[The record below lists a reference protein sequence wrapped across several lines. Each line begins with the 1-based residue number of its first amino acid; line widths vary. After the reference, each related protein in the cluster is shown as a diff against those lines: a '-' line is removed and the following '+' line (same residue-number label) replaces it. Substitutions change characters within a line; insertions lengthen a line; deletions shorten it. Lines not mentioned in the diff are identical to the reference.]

1 MTGQQPKKVRKRGRR
16 ILRRLLVWTLILLL
30 LAAAGFVGYQQ
41 LKQEYTVTYDGYT
54 AVTGSISNSLSFSSS
69 LGLIDSATYTAASS
83 STVRQVYVSV
93 GDTVKEG
100 DKLLRLANGETI
112 EADFDGRVNQL
123 DVDKGDSVSPGDSL
137 IQVADFE
144 HLRVSLRVDEY
155 DIADVSVGQRC
166 TVTTTATNQAFDAT
180 IDAISY
186 ISSSQGSVAYY
197 TATVYVNVGDTENVY
212 PGMQV
217 TVTVPQ
223 EEAKDVVIL
232 KMDALSFSAAN
243 SAFVYKQLE
252 DGTMEQVPVEVGVS
266 NGNYVEIKSGIA
278 AGETVYAVAEAE
290 ETTSALGGLLSGIFG
305 GQQMNMPGGGPMSFG
320 NGQMP
325 DFGNG
330 QMPDFGNSDG
340 SSRPGRDRQNNDG
353 FGGSGGMGGGQ

>member
-1 MTGQQPKKVRKRGRR
+1 MTEQQPKKVKKRGRR
-16 ILRRLLVWTLILLL
+16 ILRRLLVWMLLLML
-30 LAAAGFVGYQQ
+30 LAAGGYLGYHA
-41 LKQEYTVTYDGYT
+41 LKREYTVTYDGYT

-69 LGLIDSATYTAASS
+69 LALIDSASYTASS
-83 STVRQVYVSV
+83 SATVRQVYVAV
-93 GDTVKEG
+93 GDQVHEG
-100 DKLLRLANGETI
+100 DKLLRLSTGETI
-112 EADFDGRVNQL
+112 EAEFDGRVNQL
-123 DVDKGDSVSPGDSL
+123 DVDKGDSVAPGDSL

-144 HLRVSLRVDEY
+144 HLRVNLRVDEY
-155 DIADVSVGQRC
+155 DIADVSVGQSC
-166 TVTTTATNQAFDAT
+166 TVTTTATNQTFASI

-197 TATVYVNVGDTENVY
+197 TATVYVNVAEAENVY

-252 DGTMEQVPVEVGVS
+252 DGTMEQTPVEVGVS

-278 AGETVYAVAEAE
+278 SGETVYAVAEAE
-290 ETTSALGGLLSGIFG
+290 ETASALGGLLSGIFG
-305 GQQMNMPGGGPMSFG
+305 GQQMNMPGGPAGFG

-330 QMPDFGNSDG
+330 QMPDFGGSDG
-340 SSRPGRDRQNNDG
+340 STRPGGGERRNNDG